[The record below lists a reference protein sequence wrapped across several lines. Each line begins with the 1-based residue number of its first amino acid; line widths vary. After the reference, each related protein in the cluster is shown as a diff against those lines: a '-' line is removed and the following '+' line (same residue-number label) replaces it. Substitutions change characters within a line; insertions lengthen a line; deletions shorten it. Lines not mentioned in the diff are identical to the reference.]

1 MKKWLEE
8 YESTLQKTSD
18 WWRQKLFFLF
28 PVVSWEAEF
37 VQEKKKK
44 NNNSISDL
52 SLLPKQY

>member
-37 VQEKKKK
+37 VQEKKN